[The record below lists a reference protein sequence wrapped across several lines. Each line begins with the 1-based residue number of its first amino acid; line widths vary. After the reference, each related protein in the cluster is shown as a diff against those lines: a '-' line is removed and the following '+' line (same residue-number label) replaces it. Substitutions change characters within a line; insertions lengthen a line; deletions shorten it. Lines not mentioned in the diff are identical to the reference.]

1 VSFALLWA
9 ACGIVVA
16 AILLFVDGYTRY
28 LGYPGKTDWPRM
40 LISSGV
46 IGFIVAVIV
55 FGIVAVFK

>member
-9 ACGIVVA
+9 VCSIIMLAV
-16 AILLFVDGYTRY
+16 LLFADGYTRY
-28 LGYPGKTDWPRM
+28 LGYHGKTDWRRI

-46 IGFIVAVIV
+46 VGFIVAVIV